1 MAGVPD
7 TRLAFADGS
16 SESFIH
22 VYESTKARLYTYAM
36 SMVGEQDLAADA
48 VQEAYVRLYQSS
60 PAIASPAA
68 VVSWLFSTAR
78 NYLLNHH
85 RLQRRFASVD
95 EEPASLV
102 DSAPEPFEAED
113 ERAYLRRLVDALG
126 PLHREAI
133 LLREYEGMT
142 YDEIANITGVPVSTV
157 KMRLFKARRALAER
171 YKSTEG
177 SR

>member
-16 SESFIH
+16 SESFVH
-22 VYESTKARLYTYAM
+22 LYESTKARLYAYAV
-36 SMVGEQDLAADA
+36 SMARERNLAADA

-60 PAIASPAA
+60 PAIASPAV

-85 RLQRRFASVD
+85 RLHQRFASVD
-95 EEPASLV
+95 EDPASLV

-126 PLHREAI
+126 PVHREAI
-133 LLREYEGMT
+133 LLREYEGMS
-142 YDEIANITGVPVSTV
+142 YDEIARVTGVPVSTV
-157 KMRLFKARRALAER
+157 KMRLFKARKALAER
-171 YKSTEG
+171 FEKRE
-177 SR
+177 R